1 METFDELIASETL
14 ILIDFY
20 AEWCGPC
27 KAMKPVLED
36 LKKLKGDSMRIIKID
51 VDKHQQLAATYRIQ
65 SVPTLMLFRKRNMLW
80 RHSGYMPLKELTETA
95 DKFI

>member
-36 LKKLKGDSMRIIKID
+36 LKNYQEMLGIK
-51 VDKHQQLAATYRIQ
+51 
-65 SVPTLMLFRKRNMLW
+65 
-80 RHSGYMPLKELTETA
+80 
-95 DKFI
+95 